1 MKIDSSHRA
10 FRLVP
15 VFAAICLVLAA
26 GECRR
31 KPPAAPDPAAAPA
44 PAPSPV
50 VLRVGEA
57 AYTLADFEGY
67 LRLNAGEDWKSLDAL
82 ALSGLFDNYA
92 EEKILLVQARSRN
105 IAPAESEVSDY
116 LFRLR
121 SAAGMGAPAV
131 EFDPQAVKDK
141 LQVEKYLS
149 TLIGALSVPDS
160 EVTAYYDAHKSEF
173 LQTERVQVS
182 QILCESAG
190 EATEVLNRL
199 KNATEAQFREAV
211 KASSKGV
218 EAAKG
223 GLLGV
228 FRAGQLPADL
238 EKVILA
244 LKVGEISRVVESSYG
259 FHIFRM
265 DRRFPAKLQTLIEA
279 RPVITAKLIDQLG
292 QETIAAHVREL
303 KASLDWKA
311 ETDKLPFIYQR
322 NET

>member
-1 MKIDSSHRA
+1 MKMDS
-10 FRLVP
+10 RLSARRFLPIMAV
-15 VFAAICLVLAA
+15 VCLVLAA
-26 GECRR
+26 GECRK
-31 KPPAAPDPAAAPA
+31 KPPAVPEPAAAAEPA
-44 PAPSPV
+44 ASPV
-50 VLRVGEA
+50 ILRVGGTT
-57 AYTLADFEGY
+57 YTLEEFEGY
-67 LRLNAGEDWKSLDAL
+67 LRLNAGDEWRGLDAL
-82 ALSGLFDNYA
+82 ALSGLFDNYV

-116 LFRLR
+116 LFRLK
-121 SAAGMGAPAV
+121 SAAGLGAPAV
-131 EFDPQAVKDK
+131 EFDPQAVRDK

-149 TLIGALSVPDS
+149 TLMGTVSVPDS
-160 EVTAYYDAHKSEF
+160 EVAAYYDAHKSEF

-190 EATEVLNRL
+190 EATEVLNGL

-211 KASSKGV
+211 KARSKGV
-218 EAAKG
+218 EASKG

-265 DRRFPAKLQTLIEA
+265 DRRFPPKLQTLIEA
-279 RPVITAKLIDQLG
+279 RPVILAKLLDQLG
-292 QETIAAHVREL
+292 QEAVTAHVREL
-303 KASLDWKA
+303 RASLDWKA